1 LLNTLINNLEQG
13 GRAESPEV
21 EQTTNKRSRIMR
33 AQSIGMCVCVR
44 VCVGVY
50 LPDAVKEG
58 KSAPRTPACNK
69 KKTKKIRLNGAEAK
83 KKPA

>member
-1 LLNTLINNLEQG
+1 
-13 GRAESPEV
+13 
-21 EQTTNKRSRIMR
+21 MR